1 MFPDITLPQP
11 YVGPTAYESNVIHTL
26 QIDDNVE
33 NKTLRAFCQLG
44 DNPSFKYW
52 VTVMSGDNY
61 TVDWTNDQV
70 AAAIT
75 AFFS

>member
-1 MFPDITLPQP
+1 MFPDITLSKPH
-11 YVGPTAYESNVIHTL
+11 VGQTAYESDVIHTL

-52 VTVMSGDNY
+52 VPVLSGDDY